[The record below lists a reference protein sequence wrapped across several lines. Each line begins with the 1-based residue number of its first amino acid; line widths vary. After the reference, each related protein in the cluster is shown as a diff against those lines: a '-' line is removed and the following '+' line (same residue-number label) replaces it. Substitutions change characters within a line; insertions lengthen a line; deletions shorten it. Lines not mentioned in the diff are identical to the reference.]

1 MANYQYSVADVIGI
15 QTQGN
20 QAYFA
25 DRPDCMIEVLQNWL
39 ADAPNLG
46 CSIDVAG
53 GTKNTQDM
61 DCHGAEAPRNDGD
74 SVSSLR
80 AERGNPGS
88 PAVLDCH
95 VAALLAMTANL

>member
-25 DRPDCMIEVLQNWL
+25 DRPDCKIEVLQNWL

-61 DCHGAEAPRNDGD
+61 DCHGAAR
-74 SVSSLR
+74 
-80 AERGNPGS
+80 
-88 PAVLDCH
+88 
-95 VAALLAMTANL
+95 LAMTMNLYVVTLPAWV